1 MKQQCEQD
9 GVYCRI
15 VPDGDKWMIV
25 TARHGNVCGPRLAF
39 SQPEPNCATSGLT
52 EEESKLAYKLWE
64 EFLRKQDEAGRNRY
78 DPKKKKQF

>member
-1 MKQQCEQD
+1 M
-9 GVYCRI
+9 

-39 SQPEPNCATSGLT
+39 SQPEPDCATSGLSD
-52 EEESKLAYKLWE
+52 EDAKRAYKLWE
-64 EFLRKQDEAGRNRY
+64 EFLRKQDEAGRNRF

>member
-1 MKQQCEQD
+1 VKQQCEQD
-9 GVYCRI
+9 GAYCRI

-25 TARHGNVCGPRLAF
+25 TARHGNVCGSRLAF
-39 SQPEPNCATSGLT
+39 SQPEPNYATSGLT
-52 EEESKLAYKLWE
+52 KEEAAHAHKLWD